1 LSRPRRQGSTT
12 FRFIPTG
19 GQNPETAHEM
29 TKAPKKANRQVES
42 RTIDSLTVY
51 ERNARTHSEPQIQQ
65 IMASLREFGW
75 TNPVLI
81 DEKNNIIAGHARV
94 EAARR
99 LEMTEVPCITLD
111 GLTEAQK
118 KAYLI
123 ADNKLALN
131 AGWNEELLRTELLDL
146 KSMDFDLDLLG
157 FDPEEMADITL
168 GPEIEQP
175 EYDETAADGVETIT
189 CPKCGHTFPK

>member
-1 LSRPRRQGSTT
+1 MTS
-12 FRFIPTG
+12 
-19 GQNPETAHEM
+19 EKM
-29 TKAPKKANRQVES
+29 KKTKANNRQVER
-42 RTIDSLTVY
+42 RTIDSLIAY
-51 ERNARTHSEPQIQQ
+51 EQNARTHSELQIQQ

-81 DEKNNIIAGHARV
+81 DEENNIIAGHARV

-99 LEMTEVPCITLD
+99 LEMPEIPCITPD

-131 AGWNEELLRTELLDL
+131 AGWDDDLLRTELLDL
-146 KSMDFDLDLLG
+146 KGLEFNLDLLG
-157 FDPEEMADITL
+157 FNPEEMADLML
-168 GPEIEQP
+168 GAEVNQP
-175 EYDETAADGVETIT
+175 EYDESAAADVKMVI
-189 CPKCGHTFPK
+189 CPECGHSFPK

>member
-1 LSRPRRQGSTT
+1 
-12 FRFIPTG
+12 
-19 GQNPETAHEM
+19 M
-29 TKAPKKANRQVES
+29 TSEKMKKTKMTNRQVEHRS
-42 RTIDSLTVY
+42 IDSIMAY
-51 ERNARTHSEPQIQQ
+51 GKNARTHSEAQISQ

-81 DEKNNIIAGHARV
+81 DSKGGVIAGHARL

-99 LEMTEVPCITLD
+99 LEMAEIPCIILD

-131 AGWNEELLRTELLDL
+131 AGWDDDLLRGELLDL
-146 KSMDFDLDLLG
+146 KGLEFNLDLLG
-157 FDPEEMADITL
+157 FNPEEMADLML
-168 GPEIEQP
+168 GAEVNQP
-175 EYDETAADGVETIT
+175 EYDESAAADVKMVT
-189 CPKCGHTFPK
+189 CPECGHSFPK

>member
-1 LSRPRRQGSTT
+1 MAGKKM
-12 FRFIPTG
+12 
-19 GQNPETAHEM
+19 NK
-29 TKAPKKANRQVES
+29 TKASNRQVKLIS
-42 RTIDSLTVY
+42 IDSLIAY
-51 ERNARTHSEPQIQQ
+51 KNNARTHSEPQIQQ

-81 DEKNNIIAGHARV
+81 DSKMGVIAGHARL

-99 LEMTEVPCITLD
+99 LKMAEVPCITLD

-131 AGWNEELLRTELLDL
+131 AGWDDDLLRGELLDL
-146 KSMDFDLDLLG
+146 KGLEFNLDLLG
-157 FDPEEMADITL
+157 FNPEEMADLML
-168 GPEIEQP
+168 GAEVNQP
-175 EYDETAADGVETIT
+175 EYDESAAADVKMVT
-189 CPKCGHTFPK
+189 CPECGHSFPK

>member
-1 LSRPRRQGSTT
+1 LSRELPLYSDRGSKPDMASEKMKKTK
-12 FRFIPTG
+12 
-19 GQNPETAHEM
+19 M
-29 TKAPKKANRQVES
+29 TNRQVERRS
-42 RTIDSLTVY
+42 IDSLTVY

-65 IMASLREFGW
+65 ITASLREFGW

-81 DEKNNIIAGHARV
+81 DEKNAIIAGHARV

-99 LEMTEVPCITLD
+99 LKMPEVPCITLD

-131 AGWNEELLRTELLDL
+131 AGWDDDLLRAELLDL
-146 KSMDFDLDLLG
+146 KGLEFDLDLLG
-157 FDPEEMADITL
+157 FNPDEMADLML
-168 GPEIEQP
+168 GAEVNQP
-175 EYDETAADGVETIT
+175 EYDESAAADVKMVT
-189 CPKCGHTFPK
+189 CPKCGHSFPK

>member
-1 LSRPRRQGSTT
+1 M
-12 FRFIPTG
+12 
-19 GQNPETAHEM
+19 NK
-29 TKAPKKANRQVES
+29 TKATNRQVER
-42 RTIDSLTVY
+42 RTVDSLIVY
-51 ERNARTHSEPQIQQ
+51 ERNARTHSEPQIRQ

-94 EAARR
+94 EAAKR
-99 LEMTEVPCITLD
+99 LEMAEVPCITLD

-131 AGWNEELLRTELLDL
+131 AGWDDDLLRAELLDL
-146 KSMDFDLDLLG
+146 KGLEFNLDLLG
-157 FDPEEMADITL
+157 FNPEEMADLLL
-168 GPEIEQP
+168 GQDVNQP
-175 EYDETAADGVETIT
+175 EYDESAAADVKMVT
-189 CPKCGHTFPK
+189 CPECGHSFPK